1 MRLKCDYNI
10 LKYKMEGFIYNII
23 VIIIIN
29 INPIKLIHL

>member
-10 LKYKMEGFIYNII
+10 LKSKMKGFIYNII